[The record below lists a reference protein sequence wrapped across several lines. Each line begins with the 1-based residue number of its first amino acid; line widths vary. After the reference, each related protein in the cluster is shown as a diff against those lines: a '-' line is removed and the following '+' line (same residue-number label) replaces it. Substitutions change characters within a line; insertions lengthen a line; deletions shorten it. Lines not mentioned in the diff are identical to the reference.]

1 MLGVRIPPGLPVS
14 EKSATRVDEAKETM
28 SKASESIQG
37 IRTFFGEVGAEL
49 KKCAWP
55 TRPELFDSTLVVIIS
70 VALLGG
76 FVAVCD
82 VVLRWLVHVVI
93 G

>member
-1 MLGVRIPPGLPVS
+1 
-14 EKSATRVDEAKETM
+14 M
-28 SKASESIQG
+28 SKIAGSIGG
-37 IRTFFGEVGAEL
+37 IRGFFGEVSAEL

-55 TRPELFDSTLVVIIS
+55 TRPELFDSTVVVIIS

-76 FVAVCD
+76 FVALCD
-82 VVLRWLVHVVI
+82 VVLRELVRWVI

>member
-1 MLGVRIPPGLPVS
+1 
-14 EKSATRVDEAKETM
+14 M
-28 SKASESIQG
+28 SKIGESIG
-37 IRTFFGEVGAEL
+37 GFRAFFGEVSVEL

-70 VALLGG
+70 VGLLGG

-82 VVLRWLVHVVI
+82 LFLREMIRLVI
-93 G
+93 

>member
-1 MLGVRIPPGLPVS
+1 
-14 EKSATRVDEAKETM
+14 M
-28 SKASESIQG
+28 SKIAESVGAFRGFFSE
-37 IRTFFGEVGAEL
+37 VNAEL

-55 TRPELFDSTLVVIIS
+55 TRPELFDSTVVVIIS

-82 VVLRWLVHVVI
+82 LLLRELMRVAI
-93 G
+93 